1 MDVPFPGGKGYVFG
15 AVGGW
20 LLFLT
25 TMVFAAMGR
34 QRGWPAPLVDIAA
47 AAPAVIAAAQFFTAY
62 RLVGRQDE
70 FVRSLFA
77 KRMLIAAALTVV
89 LATAWS
95 SAELMGAPHLPAW
108 LLYPLIWGLF
118 GALTPLVRGTRA

>member
-1 MDVPFPGGKGYVFG
+1 MNVPFPGGKGYVFG
-15 AVGGW
+15 AVGAW

-25 TMVFAAMGR
+25 AVVMTAVGR
-34 QRGWPAPLVDIAA
+34 QRGWPEPLVALVA
-47 AAPAVIAAAQFFTAY
+47 AAPTVIAAIQFVIAY
-62 RLVGRQDE
+62 RLVARQDE

-77 KRMLIAAALTVV
+77 KRMLIAAAMTIV
-89 LATAWS
+89 LAIAWS

-118 GALTPLVRGTRA
+118 GALTPLIRGSRA